1 MESENRAGG
10 SLAVFLKKNKDVV
23 ILGACIFVH
32 TLLLYKICDFE
43 KAMETYGDELIYYNL
58 ARCIF
63 RGEALKVHGVAFSF
77 PSLAYC
83 YYLAPFFCIADG
95 VLRMRVITLAN
106 AFLMSLCVIP
116 VWLIC
121 RELELKKRY
130 AWFSVILIML
140 WPDMLTAG
148 TLMTENLYWMLSL
161 FAMYFCI
168 KSIGSKKKTVAAAA
182 AFFCYLSN
190 FCKSVGVCLGLAYMA
205 YMVIYPCLDRLSG
218 KSRHTFRKFMK
229 DGEWIK
235 PVVFAAV
242 YGICYVAVRKL
253 LLHNMNDAD
262 YTVETAVFS
271 SSYQCFY
278 MVYAVLYYVLGAAMA
293 FMVFP
298 VFYPVL
304 HYRKISR
311 KTQNAYLYAVILLL
325 GTFLVVVLKITVV
338 EDLGKNM
345 PRVHLRYFASMAG
358 LFLPVF
364 FRSVSDTEGDS
375 AYMRKGKL
383 VSILFCFFFWG
394 ICMLGFKGVKSGC
407 ITENLALSLVQ
418 FAVGNLQDVSL
429 DTDGMVVF
437 PLSAIAVSMVVGIVL
452 AAWNLVLYSGK
463 LKKYFSPIV
472 FVSMAFVCM
481 INVWLAIPYL
491 HGYDANRSAIN
502 EMCTIS
508 TYFREHGLDEC
519 NVLFVCENGY
529 GKDAKIYDTYFEG
542 TNNFETRYDMLFR
555 EMDLS
560 GQKDSKIS
568 EMNFTDCIWEGEY
581 HIDMADYLI
590 FNAPEQDIDRVIG
603 GCEILPEISGEH
615 YTVYRNTD
623 PERIRYPEKAEVYR
637 TGDILAE
644 IRFAREGYNVPLFV
658 QKGISLC
665 EEDFS
670 WTDGSEM
677 EIRVRVPKETGTVTV
692 MFDLKGTYNGKQGV
706 EIYQGERMIYDG
718 VAEGEQKFSFEL
730 HPQNGDGGFKVR
742 FPDAVSPM
750 EMGVGQDARKLAVA
764 LHSITVS
771 HE

>member
-1 MESENRAGG
+1 MESGNRAGS
-10 SLAVFLKKNKDVV
+10 SLAVFLKKNKDVA

-43 KAMETYGDELIYYNL
+43 KALETQGDELIYYNL

-95 VLRMRVITLAN
+95 VLRIRVITLAN
-106 AFLMSLCVIP
+106 AFLMSLCAIP
-116 VWLIC
+116 VWLVC

-130 AWFSVILIML
+130 TWFSVILIML

-148 TLMTENLYWMLSL
+148 TLMTENLYWLLSL
-161 FAMYFCI
+161 YAMYFCI

-205 YMVIYPCLDRLSG
+205 YMAIYPFLDGLPG
-218 KSRHTFRKFMK
+218 KSRHACRKFMK
-229 DGEWIK
+229 EGEWIK
-235 PVVFAAV
+235 PIVFAAV
-242 YGICYVAVRKL
+242 YGICYVVVRKL

-278 MVYAVLYYVLGAAMA
+278 MVYAVLYYILGAAMA

-298 VFYPVL
+298 VFYPAL

-325 GTFLVVVLKITVV
+325 GTFLVIVLKISVI
-338 EDLGKNM
+338 EDLGKIM
-345 PRVHLRYFASMAG
+345 PRVHLRYFAAITG
-358 LFLPVF
+358 LLLPVF
-364 FRSVSDTEGDS
+364 FRSVSDTEEDS
-375 AYMRKGKL
+375 GYMRKGKPVAIMFWL
-383 VSILFCFFFWG
+383 FFWVV
-394 ICMLGFKGVKSGC
+394 CMLVFKGVKSGC
-407 ITENLALSLVQ
+407 ITENLALSHVQ
-418 FAVGNLQDVSL
+418 SIVGHLQNVSL
-429 DTDGMVVF
+429 DTDGLVVF
-437 PLSAIAVSMVVGIVL
+437 YPSAIVISMVMGIVL
-452 AAWNLVLYSGK
+452 AVWNLVLYSGK
-463 LKKYFSPIV
+463 LKKYFSFIV
-472 FVSMAFVCM
+472 FMFMAFACM
-481 INVWLAIPYL
+481 INVRLAIPYL
-491 HGYDANRSAIN
+491 HGYDANRSAID

-508 TYFREHGLDEC
+508 AYFREHGLDEY

-581 HIDMADYLI
+581 HMDKADYLI
-590 FNAPEQDIDRVIG
+590 FNAPAKDLNRVIG
-603 GCEILPEISGEH
+603 GCELLPEISGEY

-637 TGDILAE
+637 MGNVLAE

-658 QKGISLC
+658 SKGISLC

-670 WTDGSEM
+670 WTDGNEM
-677 EIRVRVPKETGTVTV
+677 EIRVRVPDETGTVTV
-692 MFDLKGTYNGKQGV
+692 MFDLEGTYNGKQGI

-718 VAEGEQKFSFEL
+718 VAEGKQKFSFEL
-730 HPQNGDGGFKVR
+730 HPQNRDGGFKVR
-742 FPDAVSPM
+742 FPDAVSPL
-750 EMGVGQDARKLAVA
+750 EIGEGQDARKLAVA
-764 LHSITVS
+764 LRSITVFRK
-771 HE
+771 